1 MLRQTAKTT
10 SRRPGN
16 EDAIIRHFGALYIN
30 EIPVEEYPVLNGEW
44 LASGEHLR
52 LGDTNRNGLPW
63 IDVGHAYISVNPLI
77 TGISLD
83 CLRRKG
89 LHRSK
94 KVLIDGLAYQMRLMR
109 AGDVSHPDLGEIGI
123 FADVYGNGSAKD
135 YPKVWYD
142 IPSIVSEDEG
152 NYFRFSDRIVR
163 EKVVLGGAMS
173 NEFCSMA
180 WQPVLEP
187 IQPDL
192 AEATGEN
199 IVIWTKTGEFV
210 TGNLVEVNE
219 YDLLLASGLCLADDG
234 SSHSPWVSSS
244 GFCMAVDREGIW
256 SLQAYNKEAV

>member
-1 MLRQTAKTT
+1 M
-10 SRRPGN
+10 
-16 EDAIIRHFGALYIN
+16 DAIIRHIGALYIN

-187 IQPDL
+187 IQAALDDKL
-192 AEATGEN
+192 LGKQLS
-199 IVIWTKTGEFV
+199 IWTTAGDFVSGILREF
-210 TGNLVEVNE
+210 TD
-219 YDLLLASGLCLADDG
+219 YDLLLKGGTIHRLDRTLV
-234 SSHSPWVSSS
+234 SPWVRNEKGMSL
-244 GFCMAVDREGIW
+244 VDRAGLRIVQEYEGG
-256 SLQAYNKEAV
+256 